1 MKRKAAAALLA
12 LVLAGSF
19 AVPKV
24 QAADAETKT
33 IYIYQMK
40 TEIQEALEN
49 VTEKY
54 KETHPNVEF
63 VLESASDNY
72 DTGLKTKF
80 QGADAPDIFSIM
92 GYSNAVVWADRLEDL
107 SDQPWVGDMVGAA
120 AENVTIDGAVKAWP
134 FSVEAAGYVY
144 NAGLFEQAGI
154 EGVPTTREAL
164 ADAVAK
170 LSEAGVMAP
179 ITECYM
185 DWYQLGNFMINLGFA
200 GQDDPVAF
208 IQGLNDGTASFVGN
222 ANWEELA
229 DYSRFE
235 YDLSTDPQTTDFN
248 TQTSLVGTQDLA
260 ITIGGNWSQP
270 TYDAVDPE
278 LPVSLMGIPYSADE
292 AKNDR
297 LYLVGTYWG
306 VNAESEVKEEAKEF
320 LSWLVTSDEG
330 KECLTKDLQVI
341 PAYNGIEA
349 DMDSIGRLGRS
360 VQEYIDAGKTGT
372 IYYTFYPDGFA
383 QAAGEAVQRLGAG
396 QSTAEEFLQELQDA
410 WDSLSEQ

>member
-1 MKRKAAAALLA
+1 MKKKAVAALLA
-12 LVLAGSF
+12 LAMVAGL

-24 QAADAETKT
+24 QAAEETKT

-40 TEIQEALEN
+40 TEIQDALTA

-80 QGADAPDIFSIM
+80 QGGEAPDIFSIQ
-92 GYSNAVVWADRLEDL
+92 GYTNALVWADQLEDL
-107 SDQPWVGDMVGAA
+107 SDQPWTADMISAS
-120 AENVTIDGAVKAWP
+120 AENVTLDGKVKAWP

-144 NAGLFEQAGI
+144 NQGLFEKAGI

-170 LSEAGVMAP
+170 LAEAGVMAP

-185 DWYQLGNFMINLGFA
+185 DWYQLGNFMVNLGFA

-208 IQGLNDGTASFVGN
+208 ISGLNDGSASFVGN
-222 ANWEELA
+222 AVWEELA
-229 DYSRFE
+229 DYITFE
-235 YDLSTDPQTTDFN
+235 YGLDTDPQTTDFN

-278 LPVSLMGIPYSADE
+278 LPVSLMGIPFSADE

-306 VNAESEVKEEAKEF
+306 VNANSPVKEEAKEF

-341 PAYNGIEA
+341 PAYNSIEA
-349 DMDSIGRLGRS
+349 DAESIGRLGQA
-360 VQEYIDAGKTGT
+360 VEQYIADGKVGNV
-372 IYYTFYPDGFA
+372 YYTFYPDGFA

-396 QSTAEEFLQELQDA
+396 QSTAEQFLQELQDA
-410 WDSLSEQ
+410 WTSLSEQ

>member
-1 MKRKAAAALLA
+1 MKKQLMAGALALAMAAALA
-12 LVLAGSF
+12 A
-19 AVPKV
+19 PKV
-24 QAADAETKT
+24 QAADETKT

-40 TEIQEALEN
+40 TEIQEAMEK

-54 KETHPNVEF
+54 KESHPGVEF

-80 QGADAPDIFSIM
+80 QGGSAPDIFSIQ
-92 GYSNAVVWADRLEDL
+92 GYSNALVWDSQLEDL
-107 SDQPWVGDMVGAA
+107 SDQPWTSDMISAS
-120 AENVTIDGAVKAWP
+120 AENVTIDGKVKAWP

-144 NAGLFEQAGI
+144 NTGLFEKAGI

-170 LSEAGVMAP
+170 LGEAGVMAP

-208 IQGLNDGTASFVGN
+208 INGLNDGSQSFVGN

-229 DYSRFE
+229 DYITFE
-235 YDLSTDPQTTDFN
+235 YALDTDPQTTDFN

-292 AKNDR
+292 TKNDR

-306 VNAESEVKEEAKEF
+306 VNAESPVKEEAKEF
-320 LSWLVTSDEG
+320 LNWLVSTDEG

-341 PAYNGIEA
+341 PAYNSIEA
-349 DMDSIGRLGRS
+349 DEESIGRLGQA
-360 VQEYIDAGKTGT
+360 VEDYIEAGKVGNV
-372 IYYTFYPDGFA
+372 YYTFYPDGFA

-396 QSTAEEFLQELQDA
+396 QSTSEEFLQELQDA
-410 WDSLSEQ
+410 WTSLSEQ

>member
-1 MKRKAAAALLA
+1 MKRKAVAALLA

-40 TEIQEALEN
+40 TEIQEALEA
-49 VTEKY
+49 VAEKY

-63 VLESASDNY
+63 ILESASDNY

-80 QGADAPDIFSIM
+80 QGGDAPDIFSIM

-107 SDQPWVGDMVGAA
+107 SDQPWVGDMVSAS

-144 NAGLFEQAGI
+144 NAGLFEQAGV

-164 ADAVAK
+164 ADTVAK
-170 LSEAGVMAP
+170 LAEAGVMAP

-229 DYSRFE
+229 DYIRFE
-235 YDLSTDPQTTDFN
+235 YDLDTDPQTTDFN

-260 ITIGGNWSQP
+260 ITIGGNCWLGANVSVMP
-270 TYDAVDPE
+270 GVTIGNGCVIAAGAV
-278 LPVSLMGIPYSADE
+278 V
-292 AKNDR
+292 
-297 LYLVGTYWG
+297 
-306 VNAESEVKEEAKEF
+306 
-320 LSWLVTSDEG
+320 
-330 KECLTKDLQVI
+330 TKDL
-341 PAYNGIEA
+341 
-349 DMDSIGRLGRS
+349 
-360 VQEYIDAGKTGT
+360 
-372 IYYTFYPDGFA
+372 PDNA
-383 QAAGEAVQRLGAG
+383 LAAGVPAKIIRFIDLD
-396 QSTAEEFLQELQDA
+396 EELTD
-410 WDSLSEQ
+410 